1 MTTGEIIAEAGAVVS
16 KELADQIQDAAVPYV
31 WIQGEERNIK
41 VLSSMAVNI
50 RNYVDFSE
58 EELKEMGVTELVYYP
73 VLAKILEE
81 NEEAD
86 DEEISLIL
94 RAVEEENDSV
104 LYDIVED
111 EEELRI
117 ISKYFEELLE
127 DVELS

>member
-1 MTTGEIIAEAGAVVS
+1 MLVS
-16 KELADQIQDAAVPYV
+16 
-31 WIQGEERNIK
+31 N
-41 VLSSMAVNI
+41 
-50 RNYVDFSE
+50 VD
-58 EELKEMGVTELVYYP
+58 P
-73 VLAKILEE
+73 AQEE
-81 NEEAD
+81 NAEAD
-86 DEEISLIL
+86 DEEITLIL

>member
-1 MTTGEIIAEAGAVVS
+1 MANDGTIMLTAEEGSEDAFFVWEKADIAGRQYLLVS
-16 KELADQIQDAAVPYV
+16 
-31 WIQGEERNIK
+31 N
-41 VLSSMAVNI
+41 
-50 RNYVDFSE
+50 VD
-58 EELKEMGVTELVYYP
+58 P
-73 VLAKILEE
+73 AQEE

>member
-1 MTTGEIIAEAGAVVS
+1 MANDGTIMLTAEDGSEDAFFVWEKADIAGRQYLLVS
-16 KELADQIQDAAVPYV
+16 
-31 WIQGEERNIK
+31 N
-41 VLSSMAVNI
+41 
-50 RNYVDFSE
+50 VD
-58 EELKEMGVTELVYYP
+58 P
-73 VLAKILEE
+73 AQEE

-94 RAVEEENDSV
+94 RAVEEENASDV
-104 LYDIVED
+104 YKRQVED

>member
-1 MTTGEIIAEAGAVVS
+1 MANDGTIMLTAEDGSEDAFFGRQYLLVS
-16 KELADQIQDAAVPYV
+16 
-31 WIQGEERNIK
+31 N
-41 VLSSMAVNI
+41 
-50 RNYVDFSE
+50 VD
-58 EELKEMGVTELVYYP
+58 P
-73 VLAKILEE
+73 AQEE

>member
-1 MTTGEIIAEAGAVVS
+1 MANDGTIMLTAEDGSEDAFFVWEKADIAGRQYLLVS
-16 KELADQIQDAAVPYV
+16 
-31 WIQGEERNIK
+31 
-41 VLSSMAVNI
+41 
-50 RNYVDFSE
+50 
-58 EELKEMGVTELVYYP
+58 
-73 VLAKILEE
+73 
-81 NEEAD
+81 
-86 DEEISLIL
+86 IL

>member
-1 MTTGEIIAEAGAVVS
+1 MANDGTIMLTAEDGSEDAFFVWEKADIAGRQYLLVS
-16 KELADQIQDAAVPYV
+16 
-31 WIQGEERNIK
+31 N
-41 VLSSMAVNI
+41 
-50 RNYVDFSE
+50 VDPAQE
-58 EELKEMGVTELVYYP
+58 K
-73 VLAKILEE
+73 